1 MVNFDGNCYQKF
13 PDIPDQFLNYF
24 LQLPIHTHHFLT
36 YNGKII
42 MLEESYFSIM
52 ASLRRSRVRI
62 PMKYTLEYFQEQSET
77 IIHDIKIVDGYS
89 LILIKFYRKENPT
102 KESPVCDICF
112 LMESLRLEW
121 KSESIFLTLYK
132 DHHILAESFS
142 NLFQSNELLRKLA
155 KVFAYENNFG
165 ACLLIN
171 NEKKIA
177 ESTHGSVFLIFGNKV
192 LTPPLSSGVVDDFS
206 RKIMIKFINQNNSYQ
221 IVEEEI
227 SVYNLQR
234 ADEIFLFSFIYG
246 FIKISQ
252 FRKKKFSTDVSKNI
266 QDLFFSKLK
275 NQF

>member
-1 MVNFDGNCYQKF
+1 MVNFDGNCYQKLS
-13 PDIPDQFLNYF
+13 DIPDQFLNYF
-24 LQLPIHTHHFLT
+24 LELPIHTHHFLN
-36 YNGKII
+36 YDGKII
-42 MLEESYFSIM
+42 KLEESYFSIM

-62 PMKYTLEYFQEQSET
+62 PMKYTLEYFQEQVET
-77 IIHDIKIVDGYS
+77 IIDDIKILDGYS
-89 LILIKFYRKENPT
+89 LTLIKFYRKKPPT

-112 LMESLRLEW
+112 LMESLPVEW

-171 NEKKIA
+171 NEKKIE

-192 LTPPLSSGVVDDFS
+192 LTPPLSSGVVDTFS
-206 RKIMIKFINQNNSYQ
+206 RKIMIKFITQNNSYQ

-234 ADEIFLFSFIYG
+234 ADEIFLFSFVYG
-246 FIKISQ
+246 LTKISQ
-252 FRKKKFSTDVSKNI
+252 FRKKKFSTDLSKNI
-266 QDLFFSKLK
+266 QDSFFYQLK

>member
-1 MVNFDGNCYQKF
+1 
-13 PDIPDQFLNYF
+13 
-24 LQLPIHTHHFLT
+24 
-36 YNGKII
+36 
-42 MLEESYFSIM
+42 
-52 ASLRRSRVRI
+52 
-62 PMKYTLEYFQEQSET
+62 
-77 IIHDIKIVDGYS
+77 
-89 LILIKFYRKENPT
+89 
-102 KESPVCDICF
+102 
-112 LMESLRLEW
+112 ME
-121 KSESIFLTLYK
+121 IGIYILTLYK

-155 KVFAYENNFG
+155 RVFAYENNFG

-246 FIKISQ
+246 FINISQ
-252 FRKKKFSTDVSKNI
+252 FRKKKFSTYFFISLKISFERGFQVYLTILNI
-266 QDLFFSKLK
+266 FHLKPVIDFSKEFLCQHLK
-275 NQF
+275 FYP

>member
-1 MVNFDGNCYQKF
+1 
-13 PDIPDQFLNYF
+13 
-24 LQLPIHTHHFLT
+24 
-36 YNGKII
+36 
-42 MLEESYFSIM
+42 
-52 ASLRRSRVRI
+52 
-62 PMKYTLEYFQEQSET
+62 
-77 IIHDIKIVDGYS
+77 
-89 LILIKFYRKENPT
+89 
-102 KESPVCDICF
+102 
-112 LMESLRLEW
+112 MESLPVEW

-192 LTPPLSSGVVDDFS
+192 LTPPLSSGVVDTFS
-206 RKIMIKFINQNNSYQ
+206 RKIMIKFITQNNSYQ

-234 ADEIFLFSFIYG
+234 ADEIFLFSFVYG
-246 FIKISQ
+246 LTKISQ
-252 FRKKKFSTDVSKNI
+252 FRKKKFSTGLSKNI
-266 QDLFFSKLK
+266 QDLFFYQLK